1 MGNGTRFSSDFSGQ
15 QRIQGAWIYTGVYGQ
30 FRREGVKVYD
40 LVRQSDGQLIYLFLV
55 ATKSFLVCF
64 CLAVEVPKCIQYL
77 QLFIQWIFR
86 EFCMFSLKFDSLDSW
101 DKNNTQQTGKHTSI
115 WQYFMTVLYRVHILL
130 SSLNSMTFSMTL
142 GLNETNM
149 AAKKQRYTEDY
160 FWKFIHKN
168 FVIFGRIFPF
178 IVF

>member
-1 MGNGTRFSSDFSGQ
+1 MEVQLGRGTRFSSDFSSQ
-15 QRIQGAWIYTGVYGQ
+15 QRTQGAWIHMGGYGR
-30 FRREGVKVYD
+30 FRSEVVKVYD
-40 LVRQSDGQLIYLFLV
+40 LVRPSDRELIYLFLV

-115 WQYFMTVLYRVHILL
+115 WQYFMTVFYRVHILL

-160 FWKFIHKN
+160 FSKFIH
-168 FVIFGRIFPF
+168 
-178 IVF
+178 

>member
-15 QRIQGAWIYTGVYGQ
+15 QRIQGAWIYTGGYGQ

-77 QLFIQWIFR
+77 QLFIQWIF
-86 EFCMFSLKFDSLDSW
+86 
-101 DKNNTQQTGKHTSI
+101 
-115 WQYFMTVLYRVHILL
+115 
-130 SSLNSMTFSMTL
+130 
-142 GLNETNM
+142 
-149 AAKKQRYTEDY
+149 
-160 FWKFIHKN
+160 
-168 FVIFGRIFPF
+168 
-178 IVF
+178 